1 MAKKNTRLDT
11 KVDDFL
17 ELLKNERVIESIV
30 NLIKD
35 ALAPVFEGTCIVNRL
50 IGDFDGKLE
59 KQNQKILSLEEDTR
73 MIETRLEAFEVDARS
88 NNLLIHGL
96 EELTLLSDSDEP
108 QMDRDVPHS
117 NQEESQMDRNLS
129 HSNQEESQMGR
140 DLPRSDRVAMSA
152 RSNQE
157 AMLAV
162 LTLCN
167 TRLKLDVSQ
176 ADIST
181 AFRLQQKGKDRF
193 RPILVKFTTQRIRN
207 LVYASRLALK
217 KNHLAPHAAP
227 VYINEH
233 LTKGNARVYA
243 EARSLVKQKKLFSS
257 WTMAGYVYV
266 RLSEDQGGKK
276 LKILFMQSLDEFRR
290 REE

>member
-1 MAKKNTRLDT
+1 MAKKNTKSDT

-17 ELLKNERVIESIV
+17 ELLKDERVTESIV
-30 NLIKD
+30 SLIKG
-35 ALAPVFEGTCIVNRL
+35 ALAPVFEDIVNRL

-73 MIETRLEAFEVDARS
+73 RIETRLEAFEVEARS

-96 EELTLLSDSDEP
+96 EESTLLSDSDEP

-117 NQEESQMDRNLS
+117 NQEESQM
-129 HSNQEESQMGR
+129 GR
-140 DLPRSDRVAMSA
+140 DLSRSDRVAMSA

-181 AFRLQQKGKDRF
+181 ALRMPQKGKDRF

-217 KNHLAPHAAP
+217 KNHLAPHANP

-276 LKILFMQSLDEFRR
+276 LKIFSMQPLDEFRR
-290 REE
+290 RQD

>member
-1 MAKKNTRLDT
+1 MAKKNTKLDT

-17 ELLKNERVIESIV
+17 ELLKDERVTESIV
-30 NLIKD
+30 SLIKG
-35 ALAPVFEGTCIVNRL
+35 ALAPVFEDIVNRL

-73 MIETRLEAFEVDARS
+73 RIETRLEAFEVDARS

-96 EELTLLSDSDEP
+96 EESTLLSDSDEP

-117 NQEESQMDRNLS
+117 NQEESQMDRDLS

-217 KNHLAPHAAP
+217 KNHLAPHATP

-276 LKILFMQSLDEFRR
+276 LKILSMQSLDEFRR
-290 REE
+290 RED